1 MQCRKVACAR
11 CSQHRQCPSKTRL
24 FVNYC
29 GSAPKEMSGRIKSA
43 VLECRLRKGF
53 LFKRDFAIH
62 APEIP
67 VLASAFHGRRAA

>member
-1 MQCRKVACAR
+1 MQVKKIACAL
-11 CSQHRQCPSKTRL
+11 CSQHRQCPSRTRL

-29 GSAPKEMSGRIKSA
+29 GSAPREMNGRIKTA

-53 LFKRDFAIH
+53 LFKRDFAVH

-67 VLASAFHGRRAA
+67 ALAAAHHGGGAS